1 MMTIRLSIALAA
13 VLIASPSATL
23 AVAQARDDD
32 EASKALDRKF
42 ETLLAAAQK
51 DPKKADWKALR
62 HAFAQTN
69 HYQPYDTSWRDDI
82 IKVAESTRDGNLKAA
97 ESALTKLIER
107 EHSMRMDGHAV
118 AIELYERLGDSEKAR
133 KHKDFLNGLSS
144 TVFAPDRGMSFEKP
158 IEVLFVD
165 EEYTVLNAMKLKL
178 KSQALS
184 EHDGHRFDVLTT
196 RAERGQPERVLYFNI
211 DMPMSSMA
219 KMFEK
224 AEKAQPKTK

>member
-1 MMTIRLSIALAA
+1 MKTIRLSIVLAGILVSGWSTTTA
-13 VLIASPSATL
+13 I
-23 AVAQARDDD
+23 AQARDDD
-32 EASKALDRKF
+32 EASKALDQNF
-42 ETLLAAAQK
+42 EKLLAAAQK

-62 HAFAQTN
+62 HAFAQTS

-82 IKVAESTRDGNLKAA
+82 VKVAESTRDGNLKAA

-165 EEYTVLNAMKLKL
+165 EEYTVLTAMKLKL

-184 EHDGHRFDVLTT
+184 EHDGHHFDILTT
-196 RAERGQPERVLYFNI
+196 HAERGQPERVLYFNI
-211 DMPMSSMA
+211 DMPMSSMT
-219 KMFEK
+219 KLFEK
-224 AEKAQPKTK
+224 TEKAQPKKK